1 MRFEIYATNA
11 AYESEFLFTWNYGK
25 DSGLARARSD
35 AANFKRFD
43 LHDFRA
49 VPV

>member
-1 MRFEIYATNA
+1 MRFEIYATNGDG
-11 AYESEFLFTWNYGK
+11 EREFLFTWNYGK
-25 DSGLARARSD
+25 DVGLATARRD

-43 LHDFRA
+43 LHDFVA